1 MIHIYVQVQYAV
13 YSMMMKKSNAKL
25 KYHTVF
31 LALMELLDLFLPHE
45 SLISEEELG
54 IQHPTPLGDSGETY
68 FWRVEKVS
76 AGPRPRS
83 GKSLK

>member
-1 MIHIYVQVQYAV
+1 MQYKN
-13 YSMMMKKSNAKL
+13 MMMKAERSNAKL